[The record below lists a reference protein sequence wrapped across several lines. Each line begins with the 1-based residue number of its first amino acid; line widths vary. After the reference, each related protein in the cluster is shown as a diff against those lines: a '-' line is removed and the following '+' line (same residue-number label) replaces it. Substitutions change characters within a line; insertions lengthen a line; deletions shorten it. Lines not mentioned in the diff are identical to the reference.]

1 MRGRRS
7 RHAQAL
13 QREKISGKAC
23 LIQFTVGTPLRSR
36 GFRAQHEHPGR
47 FGNKLETKF
56 TMRMLSGLVLLL
68 SGLLAVAQTP
78 QAANKAPEP
87 APPGVWAKLDQT
99 LNTSY
104 TRPGDKI
111 SAVLQEEVTVK
122 EVHLPKGTK
131 LTGTVLKSV
140 NQDKEHA
147 NSGLVL
153 LFDTAQTKNG
163 TTIPVHVTLASLAPS
178 HSDEVEE
185 VTLGSGA
192 GAPSNPTGGASMSSP
207 IASRSTDANWIA
219 ANEMG
224 VLDDPNQTKTAHSST
239 QINGWT
245 ATSSIKGVALYAVPD
260 SKSSGAIVAREGPL
274 QMTKWTRIKL
284 VISPL

>member
-1 MRGRRS
+1 MP
-7 RHAQAL
+7 AA
-13 QREKISGKAC
+13 
-23 LIQFTVGTPLRSR
+23 
-36 GFRAQHEHPGR
+36 
-47 FGNKLETKF
+47 
-56 TMRMLSGLVLLL
+56 
-68 SGLLAVAQTP
+68 AQTP

-87 APPGVWAKLDQT
+87 VPPSVWAKLDQT

-111 SAVLQEEVTVK
+111 SVVLQEEVTVK
-122 EVHLPKGTK
+122 ELHLPKGTK

-163 TTIPVHVTLASLAPS
+163 TTIPVHVVLASLAPS

-185 VTLGSGA
+185 ITLGSGA
-192 GAPSNPTGGASMSSP
+192 GAPSNPTGGASMGSP

-219 ANEMG
+219 ANKMG
-224 VLDDPNQTKTAHSST
+224 YLDDPNETKTAHSST
-239 QINGWT
+239 QVNGWM
-245 ATSSIKGVALYAVPD
+245 ATSSIKGVALFAVPD
-260 SKSSGAIVAREGPL
+260 SKSSGAIVAQEGPL
-274 QMTKWTRIKL
+274 QMTKWTRIKM
-284 VISPL
+284 VISAR